1 MRVYPFLKK
10 VFVSRKINV
19 LLVDDH
25 AVVRT
30 GYKTYLS
37 LSEEIGE
44 IYEADRGE
52 MACQIYREYQP
63 DVVVLDMSM
72 PGIGGFETLRRLLIK
87 DDKCKVLF
95 FSIHDE
101 LVYVARAIKAG
112 AMGYLVKNSTPDVL
126 IRAVCTI
133 AKGDTYVE
141 PELAQ
146 KLAMSYAQGGDE
158 KHLIAQLS
166 PREFDV
172 FCLLAQGSTTR
183 EAAEKL
189 CLSYKTVCNHSTAIK
204 EKLALKT
211 FAEMTLLASRQG
223 VINSNQKENL

>member
-1 MRVYPFLKK
+1 MT
-10 VFVSRKINV
+10 RKINV

-37 LSEEIGE
+37 LSDEIGE
-44 IYEADRGE
+44 IYEAERGE
-52 MACQIYREYQP
+52 SACQLYSEHQP

-72 PGIGGFETLRRLLIK
+72 PGIGGFETLRRLLAK

-112 AMGYLVKNSTPDVL
+112 AKGYIVKNSIPDIL
-126 IRAVCTI
+126 TMAVCTI
-133 AKGDTYVE
+133 AKGGTYVA
-141 PELAQ
+141 PDLAQ
-146 KLAMSYAQGGDE
+146 KLAVSYAQGDDE
-158 KHLIAQLS
+158 ENLITQLS

-172 FCLLAQGSTTR
+172 FCLLARGLTTR
-183 EAAEKL
+183 DAADKL

-211 FAEMTLLASRQG
+211 FAEMTLLATRQG
-223 VINSNQKENL
+223 VINYKQEENI